1 VNKSNERELK
11 QEEGKEKPAKQMH
24 INLEQT
30 LSKEEIGNYLVEIGK
45 KLINEG
51 SFTIKQ
57 GQQSY
62 EIAPAGQVKFE
73 IQYKTKGEK
82 QEFELEIQ
90 WKPGKEEEFEIS

>member
-1 VNKSNERELK
+1 VSKSNDRELK
-11 QEEGKEKPAKQMH
+11 QGEGKDKPAKQVH
-24 INLEQT
+24 INSEQA
-30 LSKEEIGNYLVEIGK
+30 LSKEEIGKYLVEVGE

-62 EIAPAGQVKFE
+62 EIAPAGQIELE

-82 QEFELEIQ
+82 KEFEIEIQ
-90 WKPGKEEEFEIS
+90 WKPGKEGKFEIS